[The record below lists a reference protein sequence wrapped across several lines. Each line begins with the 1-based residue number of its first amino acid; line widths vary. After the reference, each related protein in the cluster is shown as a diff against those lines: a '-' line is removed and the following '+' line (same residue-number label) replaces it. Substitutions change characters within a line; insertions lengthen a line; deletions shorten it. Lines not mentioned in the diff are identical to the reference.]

1 MSQSTQ
7 KPLDQP
13 PGSNASPATQDK
25 PGNPY
30 LGLFIAVGGYAVG
43 AIPILGMA
51 LLGLLSWLGGP
62 GPYDSGGNGF
72 AAFMC
77 IVGILGLLSAPA
89 LLAIAS
95 TAQSTKMWTIAT
107 CAAIP
112 AAIAAF
118 VVYGTIAGAVA

>member
-1 MSQSTQ
+1 MSQSMQ
-7 KPLDQP
+7 EPLDQQA
-13 PGSNASPATQDK
+13 GSNASPATQDK

-51 LLGLLSWLGGP
+51 LLGLLSWFGGP

-72 AAFMC
+72 GAFMC
-77 IVGILGLLSAPA
+77 VVGILGLLSAPA

-95 TAQSTKMWTIAT
+95 TARSTKMWTIAT

-112 AAIAAF
+112 AVIAAF

>member
-51 LLGLLSWLGGP
+51 LLGLLSWFGGP

-72 AAFMC
+72 AAF
-77 IVGILGLLSAPA
+77 
-89 LLAIAS
+89 
-95 TAQSTKMWTIAT
+95 
-107 CAAIP
+107 
-112 AAIAAF
+112 